1 MSDFKTIVFFDL
13 ETTGLNTGDC
23 AITQLS
29 AVCGEKVFNV
39 YTLPDREITRGA
51 SLVTGLT
58 VEDGTMFLNGEPVE
72 TIPLLKVLTSF
83 MDFLRPFPSPVILAA
98 HNGRRFDVPV
108 LMRVVKQLSLQQDF
122 LQVVSGFM
130 DTLPLSRDLYPD
142 LPKHSQGRLVKHF
155 LGESFDAHNAV
166 EDARMLQKL
175 FNKWGPDK
183 QTVQRFIDNA
193 DTQT

>member
-13 ETTGLNTGDC
+13 ETTGLDTDEC
-23 AITQLS
+23 DIIQLS

-39 YTLPDREITRGA
+39 YTLPNSEISEG
-51 SLVTGLT
+51 SQKVTGLT
-58 VEDGTMFLNGEPVE
+58 VEDGTMFLKGEPVE

-98 HNGRRFDVPV
+98 HNGRDLDVPI
-108 LMRVVKQLSLQQDF
+108 LTRVVKQLSLQQDI

-130 DTLPLSRDLYPD
+130 DTLPLSRDLHPN
-142 LPKHSQGRLVKHF
+142 LPSYSQGNLVQHF
-155 LGESFDAHNAV
+155 LDETYDAHNAV
-166 EDARMLQKL
+166 EDAQMLQKL

-193 DTQT
+193 ACLF